1 MKILI
6 TGGTGFIG
14 SRLALNY
21 LESGH
26 DVSVL
31 GQSKKNNEIE
41 NKQLIENKGG
51 KVYVFDIN
59 DSENLYS
66 RLQGVDIV
74 FHLAAAQHEMNI
86 PDKHFWNVNV
96 DGTKNILNACVKA
109 GIKRYIHGS
118 TIGVYGSLE
127 GEIDE
132 NSPTNPDNIYGVTK
146 LEGEKVVLSYKDKLP
161 VTIIRITETYGPGDY
176 RLIKLFKA
184 INNKTFLMMG
194 KGNNFH
200 HPVFIDDLIYG
211 LDIASSD
218 PAAIGNIFVL
228 PGKEIVTTNQMVSS
242 IAEILGKKIPGIR
255 LPLPLLLGIAGITEK
270 TLRPL
275 GIQPPIHRRRMD
287 FFKKSFTFSGKKA
300 GEILHFDPKV
310 NFKEGSE
317 KTAQWYTRMGFL

>member
-1 MKILI
+1 
-6 TGGTGFIG
+6 
-14 SRLALNY
+14 
-21 LESGH
+21 
-26 DVSVL
+26 
-31 GQSKKNNEIE
+31 IE
-41 NKQLIENKGG
+41 NKKLIENKGG

-118 TIGVYGSLE
+118 TIGVYGALE

-132 NSPTNPDNIYGVTK
+132 NSPVNPDNIYGVTK
-146 LEGEKVVLSYKDKLP
+146 LEGEKVVLSYKDKLS

-194 KGNNFH
+194 KGKNFH

-211 LDIASSD
+211 LDIASSN
-218 PAAIGNIFVL
+218 PAATGNIFVL

-310 NFKEGSE
+310 TFKEGSE
-317 KTAQWYTRMGFL
+317 KTAQWYIKMGFL